1 MREGV
6 VRRLKFFF
14 GLALVLLMSSAAW
27 ATPFLSVDI
36 EATSGSTTQ
45 SGFTSWGVAAAGA
58 SNLGALS
65 KTFSGIG
72 AGDVDDGTFSATISA
87 FTTSS
92 NSTVAASTF
101 GERNRSAP
109 TYTGVTNANMLA
121 DLVFDASTTAQG
133 RDFMTLAL
141 TGLTASKSY
150 NITVFSYDNNGSSAT
165 NWTTIAPP
173 STSKGYAGTNTFVA
187 HTNISNSSGNTM
199 PTTNNG
205 GSSPTNTNDPSG
217 GATFSVTTDG
227 SGNVTL
233 YAWGG
238 NGVDGNT
245 GNSGI
250 NPYINGFTIE
260 SAVPEPATFV
270 LMALGGALLLV
281 RKRKTKT
288 DQRCGTALA
297 MIH

>member
-1 MREGV
+1 MSKRIKLFVGG
-6 VRRLKFFF
+6 LLTFAIAL
-14 GLALVLLMSSAAW
+14 GLASIAQ
-27 ATPFLSVDI
+27 ATPFLSVDV

-45 SGFTSWGVAAAGA
+45 AGFTSWGVAAAGA
-58 SNLGALS
+58 SSFGAVS

-72 AGDVDDGTFSATISA
+72 AGDVDDGTFSAAISA

-92 NSTVAASTF
+92 GSTVAASTL

-133 RDFMTLAL
+133 RDYMTLAF

-173 STSKGYAGTNTFVA
+173 SSATGFASATAFVA
-187 HTNISNSSGNTM
+187 HTNLSNSTGNAI

-217 GATFSVTTDG
+217 GATFNVTTDG

-238 NGVDGNT
+238 NGVNGNT

-260 SAVPEPATFV
+260 SVPEPAAFV
-270 LMALGGALLLV
+270 LMALGGMIFLV
-281 RKRKTKT
+281 RRRK
-288 DQRCGTALA
+288 
-297 MIH
+297 

>member
-1 MREGV
+1 
-6 VRRLKFFF
+6 
-14 GLALVLLMSSAAW
+14 
-27 ATPFLSVDI
+27 
-36 EATSGSTTQ
+36 
-45 SGFTSWGVAAAGA
+45 VAAGGA
-58 SNLGALS
+58 SNFGAVS

-87 FTTSS
+87 FTT
-92 NSTVAASTF
+92 NGTSTAAANTL

-133 RDFMTLAL
+133 RDYMTLAF

-150 NITVFSYDNNGSSAT
+150 NFTVFSYEDNGSSAT
-165 NWTTIAPP
+165 NWTTSAPP
-173 STSKGYAGTNTFVA
+173 GSSLGYGGTSTFVT
-187 HTNISNSSGNTM
+187 HKNLSNSAGNAI

-205 GSSPTNTNDPSG
+205 GSSPTSVNNPSG

-238 NGVDGNT
+238 NGVDGNS
-245 GNSGI
+245 GNTGI

-260 SAVPEPATFV
+260 SVPESATCI
-270 LMALGGALLLV
+270 LMVLGGGMLLV
-281 RKRKTKT
+281 RRKKS
-288 DQRCGTALA
+288 
-297 MIH
+297 